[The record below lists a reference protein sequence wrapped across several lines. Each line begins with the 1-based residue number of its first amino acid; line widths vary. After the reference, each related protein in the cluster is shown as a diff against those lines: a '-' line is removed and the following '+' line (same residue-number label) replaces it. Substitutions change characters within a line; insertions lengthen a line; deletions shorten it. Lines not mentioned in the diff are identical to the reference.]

1 MRPILRVL
9 RVAGRALLLSLL
21 ISQTAQAGPITFNTA
36 LPVAKGTG
44 VFRVQYG
51 LFRASGDSTGLDRSV
66 TVQAVP
72 FVLAVGPTSRLTLF
86 AIFPLQHNSIR
97 VNTPMGRVTRGV
109 GGVGDTTFLVRYT
122 AYQLDRNGSTIRIAP
137 FGGIK
142 APTGKSNESDR
153 FGPLPKPLQ
162 LGSGSWDALGGG
174 TLTWQTFN
182 WEFDADAGYRK
193 NTEADAFRF
202 GNQSFADASFQY
214 RVWPRKLGAGVP
226 HFLYAV
232 LESNLIHQARNQMG
246 GIPDMNSGG
255 TQWLVDPGL
264 QFVTSRYAIEAIVQ
278 IPASQRLHGTA
289 LRSDYQVTLGF
300 HFNFSL
306 PGK

>member
-1 MRPILRVL
+1 MGPIFRVL
-9 RVAGRALLLSLL
+9 RIAGRALLASLL
-21 ISQTAQAGPITFNTA
+21 ISQAAQAGPITFNTA

-44 VFRVQYG
+44 VFRLQYL
-51 LFRASGDSTGLDRSV
+51 LFRASGDSTALDRSV

-72 FVLAVGPTSRLTLF
+72 SVLAVGPTSRLTLF
-86 AIFPLQHNSIR
+86 AIFPVQHNSIQ
-97 VNTPMGRVTRGV
+97 VNTPMGRVTRSA
-109 GGVGDTTFLVRYT
+109 GGIGDTTFLVRYT
-122 AYQLDRNGSTIRIAP
+122 VYQLDRKGSTIRIAP
-137 FGGIK
+137 FGGVK

-153 FGPLPKPLQ
+153 FGLLPKPLQ
-162 LGSGSWDALGGG
+162 LGSGSWDGLGGG
-174 TLTWQTFN
+174 TFTWQTFN

-232 LESNLIHQARNQMG
+232 LESNLIHQARNQMSG
-246 GIPDMNSGG
+246 VPDANSGG
-255 TQWLVDPGL
+255 TQWFVDPGL

-289 LRSDYQVTLGF
+289 LRSDYQVTVGF

>member
-1 MRPILRVL
+1 MLSNKKLSVGMTL
-9 RVAGRALLLSLL
+9 FALLWVP
-21 ISQTAQAGPITFNTA
+21 QGAQAGPITFNTA

-44 VFRVQYG
+44 IFRTQYV
-51 LFRASGDSTGLDRSV
+51 LFRASGDSTSQDRSV
-66 TVQAVP
+66 TVQAFP
-72 FVLAVGPTSRLTLF
+72 SVLAVGPTSRLTLF
-86 AIFPLQHNSIR
+86 TIFPLQHNSIR
-97 VNTPMGRVTRGV
+97 LNMPVGRVTRSL

-122 AYQLDRNGSTIRIAP
+122 AYQLDRKGVTVRFAP
-137 FGGIK
+137 FGGVK

-153 FGPLPKPLQ
+153 FGLLPKPLQ
-162 LGSGSWDALGGG
+162 LGSGSWDVLGGG

-193 NTEADAFRF
+193 NTEADSFRF
-202 GNQSFADASFQY
+202 GNEYFSDASFQY
-214 RVWPRKLGAGVP
+214 RALPRKLGAGVP
-226 HFLYAV
+226 QFLYAV

-246 GIPDMNSGG
+246 GIPDVNSGG
-255 TQWLVDPGL
+255 TQWFVDPGL
-264 QFVTSRYAIEAIVQ
+264 QFVTSRYAVEAIVQ

-289 LRSDYQVTLGF
+289 LRSDYQVTMGF